1 MTLTIHKEEDEQRQ
15 LTLKVEVAEKRVQQA
30 MKSKARELARDL
42 HIPGFRRGRAPYR
55 VILRRFGAEAI
66 RAEAVD
72 GMVQD
77 VFTEVLVQAEIEDD
91 IYGQPRLENME
102 LEPFNLEFVVPLAPA
117 VTLGDYRTIR
127 KEIEE
132 IDITEEAVD
141 EAVERIQTQH
151 QTLETAERPAEE
163 GDVVS
168 LSGTGTLTPL
178 PEEESEADDEAETAN
193 DEAASEEETA
203 GDSVED
209 AAEEASAKESSE
221 EDEAAE
227 EAESDEANEGESDE
241 ADDDEEEETQGE
253 IIFQEFNRDFLLDDS
268 KVFIGTPFVEKL
280 LGTSA
285 SDEVSFT
292 FTFPEGYEDEELVGR
307 EVTFELTINEVK
319 DREVPSIDDELAVLN
334 GRFDTLAELRE
345 GLRDDLHKQAEEQ
358 AKNELIESMIDSM
371 LEDTEMVYPPAA
383 VDLEI
388 DEMIASFRQQVSQ
401 SGWEF
406 DDFLRLQNETEESL
420 RDNFRE
426 NGVERLKRRLVLRQ
440 LIVDEKITVEQD
452 DIEAALDERVS
463 RFGDNEELQKGMRDY
478 FGQGQGLEMI
488 SSEILNDKVNDRI
501 KAIVTGNAPDLDA
514 LEAEKSAS
522 DEEE

>member
-66 RAEAVD
+66 RADAVD

-77 VFTEVLVQAEIEDD
+77 VFSEVLVQAEIEDD
-91 IYGQPRLENME
+91 VYGQPRLENME
-102 LEPFNLEFVVPLAPA
+102 LEPFNLEFVVPLAPV

-127 KEIEE
+127 KEIED

-151 QTLETAERPAEE
+151 QKLETAKRPAAE

-178 PEEESEADDEAETAN
+178 PEEESDADDAVAEAPEEAAAEESAEEEATE
-193 DEAASEEETA
+193 EAASDDVAEDADEGEAEETN
-203 GDSVED
+203 ED
-209 AAEEASAKESSE
+209 SE
-221 EDEAAE
+221 EPL
-227 EAESDEANEGESDE
+227 
-241 ADDDEEEETQGE
+241 GE

-268 KVFIGTPFVEKL
+268 KVFTGTPFVEKL

-307 EVTFELTINEVK
+307 EVTFELTVNEVK
-319 DREVPSIDDELAVLN
+319 DREVPAIDDELAVLN

-406 DDFLRLQNETEESL
+406 EDFLRLQNETEESL
-420 RDNFRE
+420 RDNFRD
-426 NGVERLKRRLVLRQ
+426 NGVARLKRRLVLRQ

-452 DIEAALDERVS
+452 DVEAALDERVS

-478 FGQGQGLEMI
+478 FGQGPGLEMI
-488 SSEILNDKVNDRI
+488 TSEILNEKVNDRI

-514 LEAEKSAS
+514 LEAENSAS